1 MYNHVSLILLY
12 YKYKMG
18 AEYQNE
24 DNGKKEVKKNT
35 SPELTKVETEA
46 KLNNLKNEVKIIPIN
61 WNYSN
66 DKPDWGTAFD
76 NMEKL
81 GKIIL
86 KFENGILSY
95 TIWEPLDEKK
105 DEKKLKER
113 LYNNRFVI
121 LKVVLIQ
128 LWTDDMMED
137 YNKLNAAVTFAPVD
151 VATIDSHIRNY
162 NSLIEKMEK
171 GIKQWAFIKA
181 FVIDGIKERIKDL
194 TDKRDSL
201 AGVKSKE
208 KKL

>member
-1 MYNHVSLILLY
+1 
-12 YKYKMG
+12 MG